1 MFPPVQFLVMKMR
14 QWKVGR
20 LHCPWRLQLRYGIT
34 DNKPKN
40 FYHVSLPAL
49 SVVPS
54 RERKIAIFPCLYLCE
69 FTLAEKNICN
79 NRYWIGTLVNLVLVI
94 NTYGY
99 WFLASLKE
107 SCFPL
112 LLSFVRRMNNHKMR
126 ISICFMYWEL
136 DFVTSGNIP
145 SGSCHCGGAGCLS
158 GSHQQLARQLGA

>member
-1 MFPPVQFLVMKMR
+1 MFPPVQFLVMRMR
-14 QWKVGR
+14 EWKVGR
-20 LHCPWRLQLRYGIT
+20 LHCPWRLQLRYGKT
-34 DNKPKN
+34 DNRPKN

-49 SVVPS
+49 SAVPS
-54 RERKIAIFPCLYLCE
+54 RERKITIFPCPYLCE

-99 WFLASLKE
+99 WFSASLKE
-107 SCFPL
+107 PCFPL
-112 LLSFVRRMNNHKMR
+112 LLSFVRRMNNHKVR
-126 ISICFMYWEL
+126 ISTCFMCWEL

-158 GSHQQLARQLGA
+158 GLHQQPASQLGA